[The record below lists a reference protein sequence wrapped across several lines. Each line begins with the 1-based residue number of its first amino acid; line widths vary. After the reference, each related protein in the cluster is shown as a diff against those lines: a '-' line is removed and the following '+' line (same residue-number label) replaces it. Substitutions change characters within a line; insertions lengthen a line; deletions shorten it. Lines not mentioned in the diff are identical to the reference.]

1 MAQKLM
7 LIYLG
12 RRGFSR
18 FALEMARSIVNELQL
33 SPTLVVSRQNEN
45 HALFM
50 ECGSKTISVNTF
62 RHNFGALLN
71 AWRIPFIRCQLRA
84 LIDEVQPD
92 IVLDLMPHVWSPFIF
107 TRAFQTSARYIP
119 IIHDYR
125 PHTGDYRSASIAWL
139 LKRTVLRADTIFTL
153 SGAVAGRLKADSSV
167 APGRVIP
174 LFHPDLEFG
183 GSRECQ
189 PPNLRGPLRL
199 LFFGRIMRYKG
210 LPIFLDMIDE
220 LRSRGIL
227 VEFGILGE
235 GDLGASMPRLIAMKA
250 EIVNRWLTEAE
261 IGHNLPRFHA
271 MVLSHIE
278 ASQSGVA
285 AAALGAGLPV
295 IATPVGGIV
304 EQIIH
309 RETGLIAKRADGA
322 ALADAAETLLF
333 DRELYAHLCYR
344 IRELRGERSMRRFA
358 QYCLRAANLPRGQ

>member
-1 MAQKLM
+1 M

-18 FALEMARSIVNELQL
+18 FALDMARATVKELG
-33 SPTLVVSRQNEN
+33 SSSTLVVSRQNEN

-50 ECGSKTISVNTF
+50 ELGSKTVSVDTF
-62 RHNFGALLN
+62 SHNAGAMLN
-71 AWRIPFIRCQLRA
+71 AWRIPIIRSRLGA

-107 TRAFQTSARYIP
+107 TRAFQRSLRYIP

-139 LKRTVLRADTIFTL
+139 LRRALRRADTIFTL
-153 SGAVAGRLKADSSV
+153 SGAVAGRLKADSSL
-167 APGRVIP
+167 APVRVVP

-183 GSRECQ
+183 GYREFQ
-189 PPNLRGPLRL
+189 PPNPGGPLRL

-210 LPIFLDMIDE
+210 LPVFLDMIDE
-220 LRSRGIL
+220 LRSRGFL
-227 VEFGILGE
+227 VEFGIIGE
-235 GDLGASMPRLIAMKA
+235 GDLDASMPRLMAMKA

-261 IGHNLPRFHA
+261 IGHHLPRFHA

-295 IATPVGGIV
+295 IATPVGGII

-309 RETGLIAKRADGA
+309 RETGLIAKRADA
-322 ALADAAETLLF
+322 AGLADAAETLLD
-333 DRELYAHLCYR
+333 DRGLYAHLCHR
-344 IRELRGERSMRRFA
+344 IHELRGERSMERFV
-358 QYCLRAANLPRGQ
+358 QCCLRSANLPRG